1 MQKQAPTLGRL
12 FVMVAFALSCFGLL
26 LFLWLAFGGSIPLEP
41 RGWRFEAQFSEA
53 TQLAKQ
59 ADVRISGVPVG
70 KVTDIQLARNG
81 RSTVTIQLK
90 RQYAPIP
97 RDSRA
102 ILRQKTLLGETYV
115 ELTPG
120 TPNSPKLKEGGML
133 PVGNVAPTVE
143 LDEIFRALDAK
154 TRQSFQIWMQ
164 SLAEGTLGRGQS
176 INDAFGTLSPL
187 ATDANQLLQILVSQ
201 TAAVQ
206 KLISNTGEVFT
217 ALSERDGQL
226 SSLITN
232 ANKVFQTTANRNAD
246 LQALFVVLPTFE
258 RESRLTLRALTAFA
272 HNTNPLVTQ
281 LRPAAR
287 QLSPLLI
294 DLSRLAPD
302 LKTFFVQLN
311 PLITS
316 SRTGLPALREFL
328 RELPPLLGQLDP
340 FTRQIIPIFTGL
352 VFYKQ
357 EINAFFANTVAATQA
372 SEPNPN
378 GRGLLHYLRTTN
390 PINPENL
397 AVQSHRLA
405 TNRPN
410 AYQFPGAF
418 SALGSGLNVYE
429 NRQCN
434 GSNFLQPFSPSQIA
448 GLPSTVAPVTGALP
462 PVPVLGGLPSG
473 ATGAGPQI
481 ITQSLA
487 QLINQFAFGG
497 ASSGSQVAA
506 PPCKLQGD
514 FPSQGQVPPGQ
525 PSTTHYPRVWAAGPP

>member
-26 LFLWLAFGGSIPLEP
+26 LFLWLAFGGSIPLSP

-59 ADVRISGVPVG
+59 ADVRISGVSVG
-70 KVTDIQLARNG
+70 KVEDIQLAKDG
-81 RSTVTIQLK
+81 RSTVTMQLK
-90 RQYAPIP
+90 RQYAPLP
-97 RDSRA
+97 VNAHA

-120 TPNSPKLKEGGML
+120 SPNAPKLKEGGML
-133 PVGNVAPTVE
+133 PVGNISPTVE
-143 LDEIFRALDAK
+143 LDEIFRAFDAR
-154 TRQSFQIWMQ
+154 TRQSFQTWME

-187 ATDANQLLQILVSQ
+187 AVDANQLVQILNSQ
-201 TAAVQ
+201 QGAVQ
-206 KLISNTGEVFT
+206 KLVSNTGVVFS

-226 SSLITN
+226 TSLISN
-232 ANKVFQTTANRNAD
+232 ANRVFQTTANRNTD
-246 LQALFVVLPTFE
+246 LQALFTVFPTFE
-258 RESRLTLRALTAFA
+258 HESQVTLRALTAFA
-272 HNTNPLVTQ
+272 LNTNPLVTE

-287 QLSPLLI
+287 QLSPLLV
-294 DLSRLAPD
+294 DTAKLAPD

-316 SRTGLPALREFL
+316 SRTGLPALRDFL

-340 FTRQIIPIFTGL
+340 FTRQLNPILGAFP
-352 VFYKQ
+352 FYKR
-357 EINAFFANTVAATQA
+357 ELNAFFADTVAATNA

-378 GRGLLHYLRTTN
+378 GKGLLHYLRTTN

-397 AVQSHRLA
+397 AVQSHRLS

-410 AYQFPGAF
+410 PYEFPGAF
-418 SALGSGLNVYE
+418 ANLKSGLPVYE

-434 GSNFLQPFSPSQIA
+434 GSNFLQPL
-448 GLPSTVAPVTGALP
+448 LPSAI
-462 PVPVLGGLPSG
+462 GGL
-473 ATGAGPQI
+473 
-481 ITQSLA
+481 ITPGLN

-497 ASSGSQVAA
+497 VSSGSQVAA
-506 PPCKLQGD
+506 PPCNLQGG
-514 FPSQGQVPPGQ
+514 FPSQGQVPAGQ
-525 PSTTHYPRVWAAGPP
+525 PSVTHYPHVWAAGPP